1 MDATLRSVILFFLD
15 GGEVL
20 FFLTLHLLEEV
31 HTLPSHTLDASHF
44 INISDYEVYGGK
56 GWI

>member
-1 MDATLRSVILFFLD
+1 M
-15 GGEVL
+15 L

-31 HTLPSHTLDASHF
+31 YTLPPHTLDAGHF
-44 INISDYEVYGGK
+44 IDISDYEEYGGK